1 MEHLQEI
8 IANWQ
13 FYLEKGLEIFGAA
26 VALASLIVKLTRT
39 EKDDAILAKVVKV
52 FDWLSIVNTKINQ
65 AKIDGTAT
73 IENKGKVK

>member
-1 MEHLQEI
+1 ME
-8 IANWQ
+8 NVQ

-52 FDWLSIVNTKINQ
+52 LDFLSVVNTKANQ
-65 AKIDGTAT
+65 AKIDLADNGFFD
-73 IENKGKVK
+73 EE

>member
-1 MEHLQEI
+1 MENL
-8 IANWQ
+8 Q

-26 VALASLIVKLTRT
+26 VALASLIVKLTKT

-52 FDWLSIVNTKINQ
+52 LDLLSIFNTKINQ

-73 IENKGKVK
+73 VENKGVVK

>member
-13 FYLEKGLEIFGAA
+13 FWLEKGLEIFGAA
-26 VALASLIVKLTRT
+26 VALASLIVKLTPT
-39 EKDDAILAKVVKV
+39 SKDDAVLAKVVKV

-65 AKIDGTAT
+65 AKIDSVKE
-73 IENKGKVK
+73 IEHKGYVK

>member
-13 FYLEKGLEIFGAA
+13 FWLEKSLEIFGAA
-26 VALASLIVKLTRT
+26 VALASLIVKLTPSDR
-39 EKDDAILAKVVKV
+39 DDQILAKVAKV

-73 IENKGKVK
+73 IEHKGEVK

>member
-26 VALASLIVKLTRT
+26 VALASLIVKLTPT
-39 EKDDAILAKVVKV
+39 TKDDAFLAKVVKV
-52 FDWLSIVNTKINQ
+52 LDFLSVVNTKINQ
-65 AKIDGTAT
+65 AKIDGTVQV
-73 IENKGKVK
+73 EHKGEVK

>member
-13 FYLEKGLEIFGAA
+13 FWLEKGLEIFGAA
-26 VALASLIVKLTRT
+26 VALASLIVKLTKT